1 MTGGAKKMKV
11 ISAEEAARLIPSG
24 ATVTVSGLLG
34 NMVPEAVLEAI
45 EHRFLVEGQPRAITE
60 IHPWLYGWED
70 HTGLNHWAHEG
81 LLRRIIGSTFI
92 LPTCSKTAPIN
103 RFILDGYC
111 EAYCWPANGIFQML
125 RAVGARRKGFATT
138 VGIDTFA
145 DPRRGGGKLN
155 FRTTEDLIRLIEIDG
170 EEHLWYPSIPIDV
183 ALIRATSADVQ
194 GNLSCERE
202 GLRQAICVQATAAKN
217 SGGIVIAEVRR
228 LVEPGTVHPLMVE
241 VPGHLVDYVVVNE
254 QAKQWLYG
262 QNAGDAEATTG
273 EVRMPL
279 PPLAYPPLDAEKV
292 AARRALCE
300 IGGPGRVINVGAGI
314 PTTLMPITALEEGVY
329 DDIVWSVEHGVF
341 GGFCLAATHWNPTAI
356 TSPAWLLDYYHG
368 GGLDAAFLSLAQVD
382 RFGNVN
388 VGRLGDQLPGPG
400 GFTDI
405 AGSTRKVVFVGTF
418 SGNNMDVAVGDGR
431 LEVRCEG
438 KASRFVPDVEMVC
451 FSGRR
456 ALQLG
461 QEALYITE
469 RAVFRLRSEGLVL
482 EEVAP
487 GVDVRRDILERIPF
501 PVKVSLDLRPMDE
514 RLFREEPLFL
524 GLEWQEQRRLS
535 IAR

>member
-1 MTGGAKKMKV
+1 MVRV
-11 ISAEEAARLIPSG
+11 ISADEAAALIPSN

-34 NMVPEAVLEAI
+34 NMVPEAILEAI
-45 EHRFLVEGQPRAITE
+45 ERRFLREGRPRGITE

-103 RFILDGYC
+103 RFILEERC

-125 RAVGARRKGFATT
+125 RAVGAKRRGFATT

-145 DPRRGGGKLN
+145 DPRRGGGRLN
-155 FRTTEDLIRLIEIDG
+155 RRTTEELIRLVEIDG
-170 EEHLWYPSIPIDV
+170 EEHLWYPAIPVDF
-183 ALIRATSADVQ
+183 ALIRATSADTR

-228 LVEPGTVHPLMVE
+228 LVEVGTVHPLMVE
-241 VPGHLVDYVVVNE
+241 VPGLLVDYVVVND
-254 QAKQWLYG
+254 QAKQWMFG
-262 QNAGDAEATTG
+262 QNAGDLEATMG
-273 EVRMPL
+273 EVRSPL
-279 PPLAYPPLDAEKV
+279 PPIEYPPLSAEKV
-292 AARRALCE
+292 AARRALRE
-300 IGGPGRVINVGAGI
+300 VGGPGRVINVGAGI
-314 PTTLMPITALEEGVY
+314 PTTLMPVTAVEEGVY
-329 DDIVWSVEHGVF
+329 DDIEWSVEHGVF
-341 GGFCLAATHWNPTAI
+341 GGYCLAATHWNPTAI
-356 TSPAWLLDYYHG
+356 TSPAWLLDFYHG
-368 GGLDAAFLSLAQVD
+368 GGLDVAFLSLAQVD

-405 AGSTRKVVFVGTF
+405 AASTRKVVFVGTF
-418 SGNNMDVAVGDGR
+418 SGTGLAVEVGDGR
-431 LEVRCEG
+431 LSVRQEG
-438 KASRFVPDVEMVC
+438 AVGRFVPDVEMVC

-461 QEALYITE
+461 QEALYVTE
-469 RAVFRLRSEGLVL
+469 RAVFRLEPQGLVV

-487 GVDVRRDILERIPF
+487 GVDLERDVLARIPF
-501 PVKVSLDLRPMDE
+501 PVAVSPDLRLMDE
-514 RLFREEPLFL
+514 RLFRAEPMFL
-524 GLEWQEQRRLS
+524 GLEWREQRRATAGVS
-535 IAR
+535 R